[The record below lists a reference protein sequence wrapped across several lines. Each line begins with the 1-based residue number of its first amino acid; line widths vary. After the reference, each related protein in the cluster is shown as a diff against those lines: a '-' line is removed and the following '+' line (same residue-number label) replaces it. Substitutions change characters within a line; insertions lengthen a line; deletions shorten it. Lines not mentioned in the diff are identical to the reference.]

1 MEETERKGQPITEFV
16 DAAAWE
22 AWLGDNHDVSS
33 GVWLKLAKKTAPR
46 ATVNYAQALDVAL
59 CFGWIDGQLGK
70 FDDAYYLH
78 RFTPRTARSRWSQ
91 VNVQKA
97 SELIEA
103 GKMRPAGH
111 AAIEAAKA
119 DGRWDAAYQAQSQAT
134 VPPDF
139 QAALDANPRAKE
151 LFETLT
157 GVKRYRFLYRLT
169 TVKREETRR
178 RRIERYIE
186 VLNQGKTLH
195 D

>member
-1 MEETERKGQPITEFV
+1 MEETERKGQPIIEFG
-16 DAAAWE
+16 DAVAWE
-22 AWLGDNHDVSS
+22 AWLTDNHDVSS

-46 ATVNYAQALDVAL
+46 ATVTYAQALDVAL

-70 FDDAYYLH
+70 FDIAYYLH
-78 RFTPRTARSRWSQ
+78 RFTPRSARSRWSQ

-103 GKMRPAGH
+103 GKMRPAGR
-111 AAIEAAKA
+111 AAIEAAKG
-119 DGRWDAAYQAQSQAT
+119 DGRWDAAYEAQSQAT

-139 QAALDANPRAKE
+139 QEALDANPDARA

-157 GVKRYRFLYRLT
+157 GVRRYRFLYRLT
-169 TVKREETRR
+169 TVTKPETRA

-186 VLNQGKTLH
+186 ILNQGKTLH